1 MAALRSR
8 SPAVQP
14 GQGLPGPGAGSA
26 AADRPTGVADLTLRV
41 SPAAPP
47 ARHRRAGSW
56 GLRAAFI
63 PPLRGRAPPWPPAA
77 PRPAQ
82 TTAAL
87 QEFNDLLMAF
97 STKTLS
103 VLVHTTNNMQGG
115 QTFGKT
121 RTLFLRGLWH
131 R

>member
-63 PPLRGRAPPWPPAA
+63 PPLRGRAPPLPLLAA
-77 PRPAQ
+77 RPAP

-87 QEFNDLLMAF
+87 PEFKNVPDMTF
-97 STKTLS
+97 PTKTQS
-103 VLVHTTNNMQGG
+103 VLVHMGSPQETE
-115 QTFGKT
+115 KIV
-121 RTLFLRGLWH
+121 R
-131 R
+131 